1 VSVNNTSSGINNW
14 ARMAVLRA
22 DNVTNLVKLNIG
34 LIHKQDMVLGHLD
47 VCLSSLGWPLGQILT
62 GVLLGPK
69 VCIRTSHIASGL
81 IHIQVRWFSNI

>member
-1 VSVNNTSSGINNW
+1 MSVNNTSSGINNW

-47 VCLSSLGWPLGQILT
+47 V
-62 GVLLGPK
+62 
-69 VCIRTSHIASGL
+69 
-81 IHIQVRWFSNI
+81 